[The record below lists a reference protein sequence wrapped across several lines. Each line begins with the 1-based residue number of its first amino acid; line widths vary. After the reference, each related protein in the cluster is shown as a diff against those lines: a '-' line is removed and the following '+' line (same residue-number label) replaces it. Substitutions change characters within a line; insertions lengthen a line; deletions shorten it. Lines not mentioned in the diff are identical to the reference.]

1 MVDESSF
8 VSAVSLVAE
17 AVGDD
22 DADGFRFADRSE
34 SSSSDSDAG
43 GGSDPVGDGCEAT
56 AAMAA
61 ARIGLP
67 PLRGENTRAAA
78 AAIRASLDWRSWI
91 AISWGT
97 MALPSPSP
105 LSGGR
110 AGGGGS
116 FILVPLLHR
125 LSGSEDRVGFGWP
138 WEFYLWLSR
147 IRGRDHG
154 PATRLSACHL
164 FSSKTLLLKNHSMVV
179 GHNDVVEKLAR
190 SHRQNSFK
198 IQQPRTESIG
208 GHGDTNRALSVV
220 AQQIPAV
227 KRLVD
232 DRL

>member
-1 MVDESSF
+1 VDENFLPGVRGAFGAAVAVPAAAGASPVAADAIALRRAEAAVVDESSF

-125 LSGSEDRVGFGWP
+125 LSGSEDRVGLVGHGNFIYGCREFGAGTTDQP
-138 WEFYLWLSR
+138 
-147 IRGRDHG
+147 RDCLRAICS
-154 PATRLSACHL
+154 PQKPC
-164 FSSKTLLLKNHSMVV
+164 SSKTILWW
-179 GHNDVVEKLAR
+179 
-190 SHRQNSFK
+190 
-198 IQQPRTESIG
+198 
-208 GHGDTNRALSVV
+208 
-220 AQQIPAV
+220 
-227 KRLVD
+227 LVIMTYSKS
-232 DRL
+232 